1 MNYKN
6 ARCMLACMALVLL
19 VHAVAMA
26 AMAQDAG
33 TGNNSSSASVTPE
46 PTLVQGSV
54 LNLTMLGI
62 IFFVIVIVAIG
73 AYFFGTR
80 SK

>member
-6 ARCMLACMALVLL
+6 ARCVLVCMALALL
-19 VHAVAMA
+19 VHAVVTA
-26 AMAQDAG
+26 AIAQDAG
-33 TGNNSSSASVTPE
+33 MENNSSTPVTPE
-46 PTLVQGSV
+46 PTLVQGGI

-62 IFFVIVIVAIG
+62 IFLVIVIVALG

-80 SK
+80 GK

>member
-6 ARCMLACMALVLL
+6 ARCVLVCMALVLL
-19 VHAVAMA
+19 VNAAAMA
-26 AMAQDAG
+26 AMAQAVG
-33 TGNNSSSASVTPE
+33 AGNNSSASVTPE
-46 PTLVQGSV
+46 PTLVQGGI

-62 IFFVIVIVAIG
+62 VFLVIVIVALG

-80 SK
+80 GK